1 MSPAKPPGSFT
12 VQGWA
17 RAVELSAIVRHIHA
31 QGRPLRSWSDVFQIL
46 VQEYLSRHV
55 LTADAS
61 IEDALGVFEAVGLST
76 KQLSHAHRRVS
87 LIKGWEQEARAEP
100 RASQTATAE
109 HAALTAAALVRD
121 LEPEEAR
128 RLEEIEAW
136 WRAERCL

>member
-1 MSPAKPPGSFT
+1 MGISEEMPLRYATPALLDSDGGHCFIGSDGPQMSPAKPPGSFT

-61 IEDALGVFEAVGLST
+61 IEDALGVDRKST
-76 KQLSHAHRRVS
+76 RLNSSH
-87 LIKGWEQEARAEP
+87 
-100 RASQTATAE
+100 SQISYA
-109 HAALTAAALVRD
+109 
-121 LEPEEAR
+121 
-128 RLEEIEAW
+128 
-136 WRAERCL
+136 